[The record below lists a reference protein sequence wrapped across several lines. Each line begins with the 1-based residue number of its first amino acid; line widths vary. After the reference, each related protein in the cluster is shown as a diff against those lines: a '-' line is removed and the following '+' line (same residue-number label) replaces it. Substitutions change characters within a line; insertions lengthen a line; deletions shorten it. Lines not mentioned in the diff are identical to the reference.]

1 MEFIKTNLLHL
12 IVIAYSLF
20 KGLKAYKNNEK
31 YLTNIIVILIAII
44 VILINEYI
52 F

>member
-1 MEFIKTNLLHL
+1 MEFIKTNLFHL